1 MFTNFI
7 NEINNT
13 QVDNAEDFAV
23 AKLMYNLIKYS
34 EKCSKAP
41 EGLYQFCR
49 VEPKDTTADFESF
62 KFNILNSINHTR
74 KSDKIHKDFELYQ
87 AFMHNFLSQN
97 ISIFPIYILLTRRI
111 NTFRSKGTD
120 KVWRE
125 YRDILGPRNHTQNS
139 KVFIHNFLSQNV
151 PIPPNHILKNRAK
164 SNFNTCH
171 QISYQFLSVKSGSI
185 LFFSHLS
192 TCVNPAIFLDT
203 MLQALILCL
212 YFFEMLC
219 VA

>member
-1 MFTNFI
+1 M
-7 NEINNT
+7 
-13 QVDNAEDFAV
+13 QVDNAEDLAV

-49 VEPKDTTADFESF
+49 AEPKDTTADFESF

-97 ISIFPIYILLTRRI
+97 VSIFPIYILLTRRI

-120 KVWRE
+120 KVW
-125 YRDILGPRNHTQNS
+125 
-139 KVFIHNFLSQNV
+139 
-151 PIPPNHILKNRAK
+151 
-164 SNFNTCH
+164 
-171 QISYQFLSVKSGSI
+171 GSI
-185 LFFSHLS
+185 ETFWAQEIIHKIQKFSYI
-192 TCVNPAIFLDT
+192 IFCPK
-203 MLQALILCL
+203 MSQYLQII
-212 YFFEMLC
+212 Y
-219 VA
+219 